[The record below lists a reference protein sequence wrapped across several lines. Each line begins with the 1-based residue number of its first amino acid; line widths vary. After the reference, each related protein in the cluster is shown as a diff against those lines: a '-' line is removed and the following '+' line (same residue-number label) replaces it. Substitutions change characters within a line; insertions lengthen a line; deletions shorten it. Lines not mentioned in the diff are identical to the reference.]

1 MCNSVVSLFVKY
13 DKRNYLGMLE
23 LDNQQKM
30 RLVFKT
36 LFSAPTYFRAV
47 ASSIGAMGC
56 TTQCVTELA
65 QRTQLFNIIL

>member
-1 MCNSVVSLFVKY
+1 
-13 DKRNYLGMLE
+13 MLE

-30 RLVFKT
+30 RLVLKT

-65 QRTQLFNIIL
+65 QRMQLSNIIL